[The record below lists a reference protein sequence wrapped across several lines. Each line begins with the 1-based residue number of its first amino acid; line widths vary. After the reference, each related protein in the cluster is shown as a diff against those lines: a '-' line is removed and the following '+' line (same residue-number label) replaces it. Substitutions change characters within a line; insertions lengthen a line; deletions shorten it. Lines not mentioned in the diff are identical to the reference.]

1 MEKLRFAPY
10 RKINRRNIS
19 VVEIAIAAFGAACWC
34 VLIKDMFGL
43 SFDLSG
49 ENMGTFGGSLIYIW
63 NRIAETVGN
72 AGYVLLPKFE
82 RASGSGVLFL
92 PVIFVAAALIQYLI
106 LKSKR
111 VWLAAAPTVC
121 MCLLCGAFKLSAG
134 ERDIF
139 LLLAVLVTAIAYT
152 ARGFEGF
159 GKNMI
164 FAALVIAVS
173 AGLWNLPALSDLTE
187 KTGKMDQ
194 ISRKVEEL
202 VADNFYGKNPLLS
215 GDLTQR
221 QRSREDGTAMEISMT
236 MPESMYL
243 RGFVGDIYM
252 GDSWQ
257 ALSAGS
263 YYSRTDLMYWLR
275 QRGFDPLGQLG
286 QAGTLTETMEG
297 SSSDMSGENT
307 VEIKIID
314 ADRRYAYLPYEVDGS
329 SINRGKDW
337 GGSFVTPI
345 RGTRLSSYGYKAG
358 QNSTAI
364 WTDIAAGIFSMTGAG
379 GSNTDQLDDYL
390 EAESY
395 YNEYV
400 YGSFT
405 YISDSDRALL
415 SEYTGGA
422 GDQSKGHIDYKEAIN
437 RIRDYLQSN
446 FIYTEDLGEISVDA
460 DGTLEIFLREKKGY
474 DVQFATAAVMMF
486 RYYGIPARY
495 VEGYL
500 ITPQDA
506 DGMETGKVA
515 EIPLERA
522 HAWPEIYID
531 GTGFVPIE
539 VSPPYMRVMEEA
551 DMNTGIS
558 NNTLIRTFDS
568 ESQGNSGGS
577 DLQLGGDENSHPKI
591 RYMIFVYLFLAFILL
606 AALIWAGKKASGRI
620 KIIMRRHRLFAA
632 EPPKTA
638 VSAMF
643 SYMDSHDLPVTDRAR
658 ELGNRAAYSCSR
670 MTEDDRSEMAG
681 LMKEAK
687 KEKRKNEKKSKISA
701 GRSISG
707 SDGHGIVGLRSKH
720 PGKRSLRAD
729 SENSH
734 IHP

>member
-19 VVEIAIAAFGAACWC
+19 TAEIAITAFGAACWC

-63 NRIAETVGN
+63 NRIAETIGN
-72 AGYVLLPKFE
+72 ACYVLLPKFE
-82 RASGSGVLFL
+82 GASGSGVLFL

-106 LKSKR
+106 LKSKCI
-111 VWLAAAPTVC
+111 WLAAVPAVC
-121 MCLLCGAFKLSAG
+121 IGILCGAFELSAG
-134 ERDIF
+134 EVGIF
-139 LLLAVLVTAIAYT
+139 LLMVTVVPVLAYT
-152 ARGFEGF
+152 AGGYEGF
-159 GKNMI
+159 GKNMV
-164 FAALVIAVS
+164 FLALVIAIS

-187 KTGKMDQ
+187 KTGTASQ
-194 ISRKVEEL
+194 ISRAACEL
-202 VADNFYGKNPLLS
+202 AADSFYGHNPLLS

-221 QRSREDGTAMEISMT
+221 QRNREEGTAMEVTMT
-236 MPESMYL
+236 KPVSMYL
-243 RGFVGDIYM
+243 RGFVGDIYT

-257 ALSAGS
+257 ALSASS
-263 YYSRTDLMYWLR
+263 YYNRTDLMYWLR

-286 QAGTLTETMEG
+286 QAGTLTETMAG
-297 SSSDMSGENT
+297 GSSDMSGENT
-307 VEIKIID
+307 VEIKIRD

-329 SINRGKDW
+329 SISRGKDW
-337 GGSFVTPI
+337 GGSFVTPVK
-345 RGTRLSSYGYKAG
+345 GARLSSYSYRTG
-358 QNSTAI
+358 QNAAAL
-364 WTDIAAGIFSMTGAG
+364 WTDIAAGVFSMAG
-379 GSNTDQLDDYL
+379 TEQLDGYL

-400 YGSFT
+400 YSSFT
-405 YISDSDRALL
+405 YISDSDKALL
-415 SEYTGGA
+415 SEYIGGA

-437 RIRDYLQSN
+437 RIRDYLQSD
-446 FIYTEDLGEISVDA
+446 FIYTENLGEVSVDA
-460 DGTLEIFLREKKGY
+460 DGALETFLKEKKGY

-506 DGMETGKVA
+506 AGMESGKAA

-539 VSPPYMRVMEEA
+539 VSPLYMGVMEEA

-558 NNTLIRTFDS
+558 NNTLIRPFDGA
-568 ESQGNSGGS
+568 SQGALGSS
-577 DLQLGGDENSHPKI
+577 DLQLGGDDNSHADI
-591 RYMIFVYLFLAFILL
+591 SYMIFMYVFFALLLL
-606 AALIWAGKKASGRI
+606 AALLWTGKKAYGRI
-620 KIIMRRHRLFAA
+620 RVIIRRRRLFAA
-632 EPPKTA
+632 KPPKTA

-643 SYMDSHDLPVTDRAR
+643 SYMESHDLPVTDRAR
-658 ELGNRAAYSCSR
+658 ELGNKAAYSRSR
-670 MTEDDRSEMAG
+670 MTEDDRSEMAI

-687 KEKRKNEKKSKISA
+687 KEKRKNEKDSKISA
-701 GRSISG
+701 RRSITDSR
-707 SDGHGIVGLRSKH
+707 GHGFIRLRSK
-720 PGKRSLRAD
+720 GTGEQS
-729 SENSH
+729 
-734 IHP
+734 